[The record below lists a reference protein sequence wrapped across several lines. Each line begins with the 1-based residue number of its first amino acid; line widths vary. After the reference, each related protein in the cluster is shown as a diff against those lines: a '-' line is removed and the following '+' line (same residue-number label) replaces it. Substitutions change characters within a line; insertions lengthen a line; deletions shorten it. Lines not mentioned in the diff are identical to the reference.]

1 MSQIRLVADS
11 SCDLLSLDGVDFVS
25 VPLTLRT
32 ETEEFRDDAR
42 LDVDAMVAT
51 LRATKGRSYSACPNV
66 ADWEKAFGESGDVL
80 AFTITSSLS
89 GSYGAACVAKQSCEE
104 RDPSR
109 RIRVVDTLSAGPET
123 MLLLEKAASAQR
135 GGASFDE
142 VCRVVEELR
151 RRTHL
156 LFSLESMHNLAQN
169 GRVSKLAA
177 TAAGVLG
184 IRAVG
189 QASAEGT
196 LEMLG
201 KCRGERKTQEF
212 LLQELERLGYK
223 GGSVR
228 IGHCG
233 NAAFSLEL
241 YTELRRR
248 FPNAD
253 VRRYLSGFPE
263 YVATLAFGEEITP
276 QQGKLSLQTA
286 RQRMNWR
293 IALGANRII
302 GPEHFVTNPKLGE
315 LDTIARA
322 QLQNAVEAL
331 NAAAASRVWQD
342 LVRQIQSN
350 PQNDPA
356 LYYTLARCFLNTF
369 YGDLTWDERRTRQ
382 CRNWLEQ
389 VRHCWQLPQ
398 LNELVEQAIAEE
410 LQTQQ
415 KELDNQTARPVRMAL
430 NYIAENYAQKIGLD
444 EIAEMLQ
451 MNSSYF
457 STLFKKETGRNFQN
471 YLTEYRIEKAKE
483 LLRTTNETMMSVAE
497 QVGYQDTRYFSQC
510 FVKVV
515 GVKPSLYRKMYS

>member
-32 ETEEFRDDAR
+32 ETEEFRDDAW

-184 IRAVG
+184 
-189 QASAEGT
+189 
-196 LEMLG
+196 
-201 KCRGERKTQEF
+201 
-212 LLQELERLGYK
+212 K

-253 VRRYLSGFPE
+253 VRRYPLRGLCSYYAERGGIMMGF
-263 YVATLAFGEEITP
+263 
-276 QQGKLSLQTA
+276 
-286 RQRMNWR
+286 
-293 IALGANRII
+293 
-302 GPEHFVTNPKLGE
+302 
-315 LDTIARA
+315 
-322 QLQNAVEAL
+322 
-331 NAAAASRVWQD
+331 
-342 LVRQIQSN
+342 
-350 PQNDPA
+350 
-356 LYYTLARCFLNTF
+356 
-369 YGDLTWDERRTRQ
+369 
-382 CRNWLEQ
+382 
-389 VRHCWQLPQ
+389 
-398 LNELVEQAIAEE
+398 
-410 LQTQQ
+410 
-415 KELDNQTARPVRMAL
+415 
-430 NYIAENYAQKIGLD
+430 
-444 EIAEMLQ
+444 
-451 MNSSYF
+451 
-457 STLFKKETGRNFQN
+457 ET
-471 YLTEYRIEKAKE
+471 
-483 LLRTTNETMMSVAE
+483 
-497 QVGYQDTRYFSQC
+497 
-510 FVKVV
+510 
-515 GVKPSLYRKMYS
+515 